1 MSWDDLVDTYKYIGR
16 TLESDWSSLSIL
28 EDIIVKFIVKKE
40 LILYGGISL
49 DYALKLKGKTIYSN
63 HDVSDYD
70 VYSSNHIRDSE
81 EIVNQLSRLGYQNI
95 SAIRAIHIQTMRIR
109 WNNKFILDISYIPKI
124 VLDRIPIL
132 KYNGM
137 PFTDPIYQFMDMHIS
152 LSLPYSGVPYE
163 NITHRWKKD
172 INRYNMIIEEYP
184 IHTYLTKK
192 VQYKNNRFASAKQY
206 NFKTGEKIKLV
217 SNKKLITKKN
227 KLVSNNKLITETNRL
242 ISNNIILKST
252 YIMLDIDL
260 TILPAF
266 IVNNKKD
273 SKLAISG
280 FATYAII
287 RKTLD
292 KIANMLNIS
301 LKLTI
306 PKLDISFSKGVLH
319 VEVPNVGDNK
329 VNFITYEYMEI
340 INKLK
345 DLKKINRYRKYLDI
359 NFEYIEY
366 DNVVISSSE
375 NSLLAALFIDLKLID
390 IDTKHTNSKIYVASI
405 QYLLLYFLFQFHITN
420 YTIYL
425 EYYMHTLDMINAA
438 EKIFLNLLSNAEKIE
453 NVDVETLK
461 NTIIDIFNNTIFAPV
476 ISTFGTSNISVSYI
490 FMEVGR
496 ILELN
501 DIKNIP
507 DILGLKNINF
517 STVRDLPINVYPNK
531 KNQDLHFLKNTI
543 FNRDGGKINKVEKI
557 NLFD

>member
-1 MSWDDLVDTYKYIGR
+1 MSWNDLVNKYKYIGR
-16 TLESDWSSLSIL
+16 TLESDWSTLSIL
-28 EDIIVKFIVKKE
+28 ENIIVDFIVKKE

-81 EIVNQLSRLGYQNI
+81 EIVDQLTRLGYQNI
-95 SAIRAIHIQTMRIR
+95 SAIKAIHIQTMRIR

-124 VLDRIPIL
+124 VLDRVPIL

-152 LSLPYSGVPYE
+152 LALPYRGVPME
-163 NITHRWKKD
+163 NITHRWEKD
-172 INRYNMIIEEYP
+172 IKRYNMIIKEYP

-206 NFKTGEKIKLV
+206 NFKTGKKIKLI

-227 KLVSNNKLITETNRL
+227 KL
-242 ISNNIILKST
+242 ISNQSLGVEQILSNHIILKAT
-252 YIMLDIDL
+252 YITLDIDL
-260 TILPAF
+260 TILPPF
-266 IVNNKKD
+266 IVNNKKE
-273 SKLAISG
+273 SRLAISG
-280 FATYAII
+280 FGAYAII

-292 KIANMLNIS
+292 TIANMLNIS
-301 LKLTI
+301 LKLTT
-306 PKLDISFSKGVLH
+306 PKLNISFSEGKLH
-319 VEVPNVGDNK
+319 LEVPDIGNNK
-329 VNFITYEYMEI
+329 VNFITYEYMDI

-345 DLKKINRYRKYLDI
+345 DLKKITRYRQYLDI
-359 NFEYIEY
+359 NFEYLEY
-366 DNVVISSSE
+366 DNVIISSSE
-375 NSLLAALFIDLKLID
+375 NSLLAALFVDLKLIG
-390 IDTKHTNSKIYVASI
+390 IDTKNTNSQIYVASV
-405 QYLLLYFLFQFHITN
+405 QYLLLYFLYQFHITN

-425 EYYMHTLDMINAA
+425 EYYMHTLSMINAA
-438 EKIFLNLLSNAEKIE
+438 EKIFLNLLTNAEKI
-453 NVDVETLK
+453 NVDLK

-476 ISTFGTSNISVSYI
+476 ISTFGISNISVSYI
-490 FMEVGR
+490 FMEVGK

-507 DILGLKNINF
+507 DVLGIKNINF
-517 STVRDLPINVYPNK
+517 STVRDLPKSIYPNK
-531 KNQDLHFLKNTI
+531 KSQDLHFLKNNI